1 MLKKIVTYYKNLDK
15 TTYKILYKGFRFCL
29 LLSFIAT
36 FILLSYIL
44 FFKAPL
50 VYYIGI
56 NLFKL
61 SLVFAVEFIVCGFV
75 ADRIKKEMSI

>member
-1 MLKKIVTYYKNLDK
+1 MINKIITYYKNLDK
-15 TTYKILYKGFRFCL
+15 NTYKILYKGLEFCFL
-29 LLSFIAT
+29 LASFSA

-44 FFKAPL
+44 FLQAPL

-61 SLVFAVEFIVCGFV
+61 SLVFGVEFIICGFIV
-75 ADRIKKEMSI
+75 DSIKKQLI